1 MRPTS
6 AFGILGLVISAMPWA
21 IFGAMAWFQPS

>member
-1 MRPTS
+1 MQPTN
-6 AFGILGLVISAMPWA
+6 AIGILGLAVSAMPWA